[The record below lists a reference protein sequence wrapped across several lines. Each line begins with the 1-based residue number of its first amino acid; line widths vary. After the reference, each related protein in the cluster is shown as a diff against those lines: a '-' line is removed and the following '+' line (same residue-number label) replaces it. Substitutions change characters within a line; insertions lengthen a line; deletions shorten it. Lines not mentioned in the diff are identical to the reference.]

1 MDEKSHF
8 DENHFE
14 KGRDH
19 CPDEESS
26 YHPKLRESTSWLL
39 KENINQS
46 SCVVDILSQADHFFY
61 TRNWHRAA
69 QLYLQARELLNE
81 KGALL
86 QRITLESLS
95 RCYLHLEKYETSME
109 WAQKLLKVCQ
119 SSEHRVIAHNL
130 IADICHGLG
139 HSEEEGEHLKF
150 CLSRQPLN
158 GSHWF
163 RLGLSYLSKSGK
175 RSIRSDV
182 GGKDRCHHKH
192 NKSTE
197 EMDHQINNA
206 DRNEVNAE
214 LESMMSQS
222 NISGHHKCESMNGLK
237 SKAMENNDGN
247 RRRLD
252 INCEKG
258 QKQTDEGVGLKS
270 EVAMGDMGEDGVRQ
284 DMGKKF
290 QEEGLSL
297 DQETEL
303 TTTTEQNGADVKYE
317 QREDSKKC
325 RNEDVINNSTSKE
338 QRTEE
343 EHVIDDS
350 TSKEQRKE
358 EGVLRGVGNH
368 QSHEGLETFNIEGQ
382 LNAASHNIGKSGAD
396 SCHGTSSTDPDD
408 EILALICFIRA
419 RLLLKQPT
427 SSLCNTKS
435 RKVLMEVESHLQ
447 LLDFTK
453 AFVEE
458 IHQLCRK
465 RQFRLE
471 MKQSKTE
478 DNKKKG
484 RNDTNLVNKNI
495 ESRFEDFWF
504 HDILRQAKSNKS
516 NGDEDSIQGV
526 NSC

>member
-182 GGKDRCHHKH
+182 GGKDRCHHKFS
-192 NKSTE
+192 KSTE
-197 EMDHQINNA
+197 EIDHQINNA

-222 NISGHHKCESMNGLK
+222 NISGHQKCESMNRLK

-247 RRRLD
+247 RSKLD

-270 EVAMGDMGEDGVRQ
+270 EVAMGDMGEDGIRQ
-284 DMGKKF
+284 DKG
-290 QEEGLSL
+290 SI

-303 TTTTEQNGADVKYE
+303 ITTTEQNGADVKYE

-338 QRTEE
+338 QRNEE
-343 EHVIDDS
+343 EQVTDKS
-350 TSKEQRKE
+350 TSKEQWNE

-382 LNAASHNIGKSGAD
+382 LNAASHNIAKSGAH

-435 RKVLMEVESHLQ
+435 RKVLMEVESRLQ
-447 LLDFTK
+447 LLDFTE

-471 MKQSKTE
+471 TKQSKTE
-478 DNKKKG
+478 DNEKKG
-484 RNDTNLVNKNI
+484 RNDTNLVNENI

-504 HDILRQAKSNKS
+504 HDILRQAKSNKI
-516 NGDEDSIQGV
+516 NGDEDGIAGV